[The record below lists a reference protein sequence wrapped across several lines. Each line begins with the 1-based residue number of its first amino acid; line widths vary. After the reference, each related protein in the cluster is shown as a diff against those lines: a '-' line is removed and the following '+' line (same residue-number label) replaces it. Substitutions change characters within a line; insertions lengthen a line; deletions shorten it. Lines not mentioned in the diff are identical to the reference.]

1 METIRFFRR
10 FRIDGVFV
18 RSNHRVTILSVEMP
32 DKTKKRDRAEERAI
46 DEDAKLVAA
55 RWEMD
60 GEVYLIENFT
70 FRAG

>member
-1 METIRFFRR
+1 
-10 FRIDGVFV
+10 
-18 RSNHRVTILSVEMP
+18 MP